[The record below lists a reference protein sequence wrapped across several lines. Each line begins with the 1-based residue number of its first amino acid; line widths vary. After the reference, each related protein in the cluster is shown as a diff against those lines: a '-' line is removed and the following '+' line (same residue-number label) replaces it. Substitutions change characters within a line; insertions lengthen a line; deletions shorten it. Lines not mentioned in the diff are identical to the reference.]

1 MHNRL
6 VADVFVPAGGRP
18 STIDIQNY
26 KNFLL
31 PDGTGT
37 PSSKLIIEGANLF
50 ITNDARKALYE
61 EAGVH
66 IVKDSSANKTG
77 VITSSYE
84 ICSAMLLTDEE
95 FFENKN
101 KIVDQIL
108 GKLRGLARM
117 EAELLFREYD
127 REAGKHVP
135 NISARTF
142 SLSFTHIVFVIHRC
156 STEHQPKSEQ
166 YN

>member
-18 STIDIQNY
+18 STIDIRNY
-26 KNFLL
+26 KNFL
-31 PDGTGT
+31 DGTGT

-84 ICSAMLLTDEE
+84 ICSAMLLSDEE
-95 FFENKN
+95 FFENKS

-127 REAGKHVP
+127 REAGKHVSK
-135 NISARTF
+135 IF
-142 SLSFTHIVFVIHRC
+142 IFLSFTYYLFIIHRC
-156 STEHQPKSEQ
+156 STQHQPKSEQ
-166 YN
+166 CN

>member
-18 STIDIQNY
+18 STIDIRNY

-37 PSSKLIIEGANLF
+37 SSSKLIIEGANLF

-84 ICSAMLLTDEE
+84 ICSAMLLSDEE
-95 FFENKN
+95 FFENKS

-127 REAGKHVP
+127 REAGKHVSKIFIP
-135 NISARTF
+135 
-142 SLSFTHIVFVIHRC
+142 LSFTYYLFIIHRC
-156 STEHQPKSEQ
+156 STQHQPKSEQ
-166 YN
+166 CN